1 MLCSTQAVD
10 NQIGRDCPPTTFC
23 DMSHYSTT
31 QPFARP
37 FPNSFEIGTRLRS
50 ARKARGWTIQ
60 EMSEIGEI
68 KAVVI
73 GSYERGSRNMPL
85 VRLGELARILN
96 VSVEYLL
103 GIETTHDRVSHAIV
117 IDLRSL
123 SKPNLDNP
131 EWLILLINYTSR
143 IAKERSDW
151 NGELLS
157 LRATDLTALAYT
169 IGIDERTFL
178 NWLIAEQYLFRGSN
192 HL

>member
-1 MLCSTQAVD
+1 
-10 NQIGRDCPPTTFC
+10 
-23 DMSHYSTT
+23 MSHLPNT
-31 QPFARP
+31 QTFARP
-37 FPNSFEIGTRLRS
+37 FPNSFEIGARLRS

-85 VRLGELARILN
+85 SRLGELARILN

-103 GIETTHDRVSHAIV
+103 GIETTREAISHAIV

-131 EWLILLINYTSR
+131 DWLFLLINYTSR

-157 LRATDLTALAYT
+157 LRASDLTTLAYT

-178 NWLIAEQYLFRGSN
+178 NWLIAEQYLFKGSN

>member
-1 MLCSTQAVD
+1 
-10 NQIGRDCPPTTFC
+10 
-23 DMSHYSTT
+23 MSHLSNT

-37 FPNSFEIGTRLRS
+37 FPNSFEIGARLRS

-60 EMSEIGEI
+60 EMSEVGEI

-85 VRLGELARILN
+85 SRLGELARILN

-103 GIETTHDRVSHAIV
+103 GIETTRDVANQAIA

-131 EWLILLINYTSR
+131 DWLFLLINYTSK

-151 NGELLS
+151 NGELIS
-157 LRATDLTALAYT
+157 LRDTDLKVLAYT
-169 IGIDERTFL
+169 IEIEERTFL
-178 NWLIAEQYLFRGSN
+178 NWLIAERYLFKGSN

>member
-1 MLCSTQAVD
+1 
-10 NQIGRDCPPTTFC
+10 
-23 DMSHYSTT
+23 
-31 QPFARP
+31 
-37 FPNSFEIGTRLRS
+37 
-50 ARKARGWTIQ
+50 
-60 EMSEIGEI
+60 
-68 KAVVI
+68 
-73 GSYERGSRNMPL
+73 